1 MASNMDATSQ
11 SNQQQSNASDLPQEV
26 DQLFAKIDSKLKKS
40 LSQDFQ
46 NGL

>member
-40 LSQDFQ
+40 LSQDFH
-46 NGL
+46 NVL